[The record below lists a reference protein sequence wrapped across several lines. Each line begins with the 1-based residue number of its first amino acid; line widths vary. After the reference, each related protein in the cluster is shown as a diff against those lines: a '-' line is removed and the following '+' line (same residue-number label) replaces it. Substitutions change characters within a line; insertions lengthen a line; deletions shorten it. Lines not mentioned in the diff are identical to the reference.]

1 MNRKLLFIVV
11 GLAVAAIVVGATG
24 CVAALPGG
32 GAKVSLPTP
41 SVVFSQQNTG
51 IWVSGEGKVTVRP
64 DVAILNVGVEAQATT
79 VSEAQRQAAEA
90 MTAVYNELEKMGV
103 AEKDIKT
110 QNFSISPVTRW
121 EDNKEILEGYRVSN
135 MVTAKVRKVD
145 DAGPIIDAAVKAGG
159 DYIRVNGITFTVDD
173 PTAYSQEARDK
184 AMADAKTKAQQLA
197 NLAGVKL
204 GKATYISESGG
215 YIPLPYDYYLKGAEG
230 APVPAP
236 TTPISPGETEI
247 RLSVQ
252 VVYSID

>member
-1 MNRKLLFIVV
+1 MKKKLPLII
-11 GLAVAAIVVGATG
+11 GLVLVALVIGVTG
-24 CVAALPGG
+24 CAA
-32 GAKVSLPTP
+32 SLPEGSPKLSWPTAGI
-41 SVVFSQQNTG
+41 VLSQQTTG
-51 IWVSGEGKVTVRP
+51 IWVTGEGKVSMIP
-64 DVAILNVGVEAQATT
+64 DVAILNLGVESQAAT
-79 VSEAQRQAAEA
+79 VDEAQQQAAEA

-215 YIPLPYDYYLKGAEG
+215 YIPVVRDYLKAEA
-230 APVPAP
+230 APVPAPAP
-236 TTPISPGETEI
+236 TTPITPGETEI
-247 RLSVQ
+247 TLTVQ
-252 VVYSID
+252 VVFSIID